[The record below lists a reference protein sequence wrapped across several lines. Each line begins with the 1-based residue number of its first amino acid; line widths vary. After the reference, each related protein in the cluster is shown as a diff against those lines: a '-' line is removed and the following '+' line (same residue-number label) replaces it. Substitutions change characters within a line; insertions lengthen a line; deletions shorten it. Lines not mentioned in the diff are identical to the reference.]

1 MPIPMS
7 KLGHFQCHQHAKH
20 VLPSYWCQS
29 RCQWLGCVQRHRCRT
44 CLPMRGCPAR
54 FLKLG
59 TINAH
64 GWHRYAIQHR
74 CWYRLLQRPPHSA
87 CHPQQLPMGCSMAAM
102 RPTPPMVPPPVRSW
116 RPMNGS
122 LMTAGQPISSP
133 PIGECPSGYFEVP
146 SPYGQSQCIT
156 PSDTACADQSL
167 NAACS
172 FSAGGISVEG
182 VCSNL
187 LGPLACLATCSPD
200 DGSNYPDSNET
211 SCVNTNSVCQ
221 ATGMLGDAATLG
233 VCIPANRFQAASDCP
248 GGSFAVDN
256 GDGTFDC
263 IPPSGIG
270 CNIED
275 ATDNGAVD
283 LSTTGSTCSFSHGG
297 HALIGVCSGSTPGLR
312 SVSSAAAH

>member
-1 MPIPMS
+1 M
-7 KLGHFQCHQHAKH
+7 
-20 VLPSYWCQS
+20 
-29 RCQWLGCVQRHRCRT
+29 
-44 CLPMRGCPAR
+44 
-54 FLKLG
+54 
-59 TINAH
+59 
-64 GWHRYAIQHR
+64 
-74 CWYRLLQRPPHSA
+74 
-87 CHPQQLPMGCSMAAM
+87 
-102 RPTPPMVPPPVRSW
+102 
-116 RPMNGS
+116 
-122 LMTAGQPISSP
+122 
-133 PIGECPSGYFEVP
+133 
-146 SPYGQSQCIT
+146 
-156 PSDTACADQSL
+156 
-167 NAACS
+167 
-172 FSAGGISVEG
+172 EG

-187 LGPLACLATCSPD
+187 LGPLTCLATCSPD

-211 SCVNTNSVCQ
+211 SCVNSNSVCQ

-297 HALIGVCSGSTPGLR
+297 HALIGVCSAHAGGSDLSRALQRTERYRLHRVLYRECAPNLRQPKQCLPAFWHHRRPGNLWR
-312 SVSSAAAH
+312 MLPTRHRVRWRL